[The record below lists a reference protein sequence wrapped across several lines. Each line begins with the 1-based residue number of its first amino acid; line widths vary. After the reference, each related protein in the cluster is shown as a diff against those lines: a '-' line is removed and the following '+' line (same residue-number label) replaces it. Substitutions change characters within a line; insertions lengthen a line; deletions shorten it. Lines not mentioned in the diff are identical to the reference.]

1 MNTDG
6 ANSNFSEMRMERYE
20 RLFKQAVML
29 DEVMQANG
37 YCIRIPDKWKA
48 MQPTP

>member
-20 RLFKQAVML
+20 RLFKQAVMP
-29 DEVMQANG
+29 DEVKEASSE
-37 YCIRIPDKWKA
+37 CFR
-48 MQPTP
+48 